1 MNSESE
7 GKRMKVIVINEKNHG
22 DIGTEKDYYS
32 AVSFLMNDGWLAPYD
47 DVWDEHKEDWIPICE
62 LLGED
67 WIDKIFSWD
76 IDNFNEFFGCSFH
89 LTEEEIT

>member
-1 MNSESE
+1 ME
-7 GKRMKVIVINEKNHG
+7 VIVINEKNHG

-32 AVSFLMNDGWLAPYD
+32 AVLFLMNDGWLAPYD
-47 DVWDEHKEDWIPICE
+47 DVWDEHKEDWTPICE

-76 IDNFNEFFGCSFH
+76 IENFNEFFGFSFH